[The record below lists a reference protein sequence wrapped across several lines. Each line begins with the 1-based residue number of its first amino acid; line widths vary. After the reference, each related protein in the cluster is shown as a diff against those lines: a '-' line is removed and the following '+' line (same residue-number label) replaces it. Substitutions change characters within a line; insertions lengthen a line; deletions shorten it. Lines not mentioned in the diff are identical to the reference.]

1 MAIQL
6 LFDSS
11 KQKSH
16 KDFQCIARDRKR
28 WIPIE
33 IDETIQKIIP
43 TRTILPRKF
52 AFASKAT
59 FSRSL
64 CIFKGSLEE

>member
-1 MAIQL
+1 MHCE
-6 LFDSS
+6 SG
-11 KQKSH
+11 
-16 KDFQCIARDRKR
+16 KR

-52 AFASKAT
+52 AFASKAA

-64 CIFKGSLEE
+64 CIFKESLEE